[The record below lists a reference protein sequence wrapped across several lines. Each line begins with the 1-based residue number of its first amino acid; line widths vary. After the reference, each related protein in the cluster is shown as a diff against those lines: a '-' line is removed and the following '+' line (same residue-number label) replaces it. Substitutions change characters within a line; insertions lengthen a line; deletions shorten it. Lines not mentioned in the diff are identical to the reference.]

1 MAPPRRRRRVGI
13 ARARPLLAVLRGEVA
28 GGGGGGRAAVLHPAV
43 ALRAGASVPL
53 GRRVEADAGLQ
64 AAPPPEMAPLA
75 GAGGG
80 GDAAGGAGAGAG
92 AGQGAGAAGVAG
104 GGGGSEVWGG
114 GGGGGAEGELTEAAG
129 GGGRTEDEDGGECG
143 RDTVR
148 RSGRRLPG
156 GDGRVRYALRDAAEG
171 GAMAGRPGD

>member
-1 MAPPRRRRRVGI
+1 MLLFFTPPWLSGLEQAFLWVGGWKPTLAFRLLRRLK
-13 ARARPLLAVLRGEVA
+13 RPLLPEQEAAETRRAELELELEQAKAQERLGSPEVEE
-28 GGGGGGRAAVLHPAV
+28 AA
-43 ALRAGASVPL
+43 RCG
-53 GRRVEADAGLQ
+53 
-64 AAPPPEMAPLA
+64 
-75 GAGGG
+75 
-80 GDAAGGAGAGAG
+80 
-92 AGQGAGAAGVAG
+92 
-104 GGGGSEVWGG
+104 GG

>member
-1 MAPPRRRRRVGI
+1 M
-13 ARARPLLAVLRGEVA
+13 
-28 GGGGGGRAAVLHPAV
+28 

-64 AAPPPEMAPLA
+64 AAPPEREQAKAQERLGSPEVVE
-75 GAGGG
+75 
-80 GDAAGGAGAGAG
+80 AARC
-92 AGQGAGAAGVAG
+92 
-104 GGGGSEVWGG
+104 GG
-114 GGGGGAEGELTEAAG
+114 GGGGGGTEGELTEAAG
-129 GGGRTEDEDGGECG
+129 GGGRTEGEDGGKCG